1 MMKRLLV
8 FAAMLG
14 ASTAYAAGNGGTEY
28 LYQTPANTQYVRVDL
43 GYMTGTVK
51 TNGAHNVDENGL
63 SPLGVS
69 YQYGLSDAYAL
80 GADINYSSVDAD
92 NGSGTTTAS
101 GLGDLHLN
109 FNGRNDMGMG
119 MLRYGLDLNIGLE
132 KSKVKANGDSNTS
145 TGGLGLT
152 PFVGVEM
159 PAGADAFWGLKL
171 SYDIPFSHKV
181 TNESTGTSVDHTV
194 TGGENFEVAAYYEQ
208 MMGMNRLGAVL
219 SYDTVNKSKDKVNGV
234 TTDNGGSNFWDLK
247 VYGRIPVASNIDL
260 IPSIDYLTTSSDT
273 VGALNSV
280 DSANWWDVN
289 LGARFMF

>member
-14 ASTAYAAGNGGTEY
+14 ASTAYAASNGGTEF
-28 LYQTPANTQYVRVDL
+28 LYQTPANTQYVRADL
-43 GYMTGTVK
+43 GYMTGTIK
-51 TNGAHNVDENGL
+51 MQNGVHDIDNSGL
-63 SPLGVS
+63 MPLGVS

-80 GADINYSSVDAD
+80 GAGINYSSIDSD
-92 NGSGTTTAS
+92 NGTSTSTQS

-132 KSKVKANGDSNTS
+132 KAEVKANGDSNAS

-159 PAGADAFWGLKL
+159 PAGADGFWGLKL
-171 SYDIPFSHKV
+171 SYDLPFSHKV
-181 TNESTGTSVDHTV
+181 DDKSVGKDYTV
-194 TGGENFEVAAYYEQ
+194 TGGETFDVAAYYEH
-208 MMGMNRLGAVL
+208 MMGMYRLGAVL
-219 SYDTVNKSKDKVNGV
+219 DYATVNKSKYKVDGV
-234 TTDNGGSNFWDLK
+234 TTNYGSYSSWNLD

-260 IPSIDYLTTSSDT
+260 IPSIAYATMASDT
-273 VGALNSV
+273 YKTATNV
-280 DSANWWDVN
+280 DSANFWDVN